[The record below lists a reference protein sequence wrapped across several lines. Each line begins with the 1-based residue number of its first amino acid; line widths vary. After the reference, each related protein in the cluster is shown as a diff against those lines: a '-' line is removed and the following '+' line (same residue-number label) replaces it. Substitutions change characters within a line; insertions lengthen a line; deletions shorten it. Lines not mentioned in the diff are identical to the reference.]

1 MPRAA
6 AAELRGDAAATML
19 RYATLRDARRA
30 TALRRCALP
39 LYAYAGAARD
49 YAMRRRVAAML
60 MFYARSR
67 ARSKSACATSRYSN
81 MAAKTAIVI
90 IDAASGSH
98 GAVCP
103 FFALQ
108 RCRAAMPRVFD
119 DAVITFCHF
128 PSSSA
133 ISHFAAIFFA
143 ARFRLRWLAEV
154 FSFFFAVFFDCF
166 RLHFRFAA
174 ISLPFSRFHDI
185 FDAAFI
191 IFTISLSLIFRVF
204 SSIRH

>member
-119 DAVITFCHF
+119 ERRHYVF
-128 PSSSA
+128 
-133 ISHFAAIFFA
+133 AIFLLLQPLASRRHF
-143 ARFRLRWLAEV
+143 LRRPFQITLAG
-154 FSFFFAVFFDCF
+154 
-166 RLHFRFAA
+166 
-174 ISLPFSRFHDI
+174 
-185 FDAAFI
+185 
-191 IFTISLSLIFRVF
+191 
-204 SSIRH
+204 